1 MKYLL
6 ILKIHN
12 TLENKIEMKKKG
24 RRIVF
29 WAVVAVVVLLVFAVA
44 MNWGSFA
51 EGFEAGGRLAE

>member
-1 MKYLL
+1 LKYPLFL
-6 ILKIHN
+6 ELHN

-29 WAVVAVVVLLVFAVA
+29 WAVVAVVVLIAIAVVL
-44 MNWGSFA
+44 NWGAFA

>member
-1 MKYLL
+1 M
-6 ILKIHN
+6 KIHN

-29 WAVVAVVVLLVFAVA
+29 WAVVAVVVLLVIAVA

-51 EGFEAGGRLAE
+51 EGFEAGGKLAE

>member
-1 MKYLL
+1 
-6 ILKIHN
+6 
-12 TLENKIEMKKKG
+12 LENKIEMKKKG

-29 WAVVAVVVLLVFAVA
+29 WAVVAVVALLVIAVA